1 MGGVQELAAPSTV
14 ARETMRD
21 FIGLER
27 GDADTLQAML
37 QFSYN
42 STTGNM
48 DEAFKAIK
56 RIKKYNSILSYQ

>member
-1 MGGVQELAAPSTV
+1 
-14 ARETMRD
+14 MRD
-21 FIGLER
+21 FIGLEQ
-27 GDADTLQAML
+27 GDADTIQAML

-56 RIKKYNSILSYQ
+56 QIKKYATLVA